1 MFVIVCLCVYVPSTC
16 HQDCFRSVSNNIF
29 LLFLHTHTHT
39 FTHMYTPTCCSL
51 ALKHLQFTE
60 DCYQSV
66 YMKLAF
72 HSSHTHLVK
81 PTSTRPRYVQTLK
94 KEERLIPTSYSTWS
108 EDKNKKNFKKKTS
121 VADIKRIPNLT
132 PKPHT
137 YLKYTY
143 EV

>member
-1 MFVIVCLCVYVPSTC
+1 MFVIVCLSVYVPSMC
-16 HQDCFRSVSNNIF
+16 HLFRSVSNNIF
-29 LLFLHTHTHT
+29 LLFLHTHT
-39 FTHMYTPTCCSL
+39 FTHTYTPTCCSL

-121 VADIKRIPNLT
+121 VADIKRIPNPT